1 MTESTLIETVET
13 IDAVETT
20 EPTVAAT
27 ERLTNLTDIL
37 AFLAETF
44 PNCFTL
50 QGEAKP
56 LKLDIFDDLAE
67 ALADN
72 QKLSK
77 TQLRRALRAYT
88 SNWRYLHGFREGAYR
103 IDLQGENVAPV
114 EAEHIAYAQERLA
127 EGKAKVALKRAEDA
141 KAKVKA
147 KPKKARQTKPANPRR
162 PQRKPQVKRHLID
175 ASQLRKDLNVFVQV
189 GESFNRATVLGF
201 EKDGVRVQ
209 LQNGLTLTVPTNRI
223 FG

>member
-13 IDAVETT
+13 TDAVEST
-20 EPTVAAT
+20 EPTVAET
-27 ERLTNLTDIL
+27 EHLTNLTDIL

-56 LKLDIFDDLAE
+56 LKLDIFDDLTV

-72 QKLSK
+72 QTLSR

-141 KAKVKA
+141 KAKA
-147 KPKKARQTKPANPRR
+147 KSKKARQSKPTNPRR
-162 PQRKPQVKRHLID
+162 PQRKPQTKHQLIEV
-175 ASQLRKDLNVFVQV
+175 SQLRKDLNVFVQV
-189 GESFNRATVLGF
+189 GESFNRATVLDV
-201 EKDGVRVQ
+201 EKDGIRVQ
-209 LQNGLTLTVPTNRI
+209 LQNGLTLTVPANRI

>member
-1 MTESTLIETVET
+1 MTESTMNEMN
-13 IDAVETT
+13 DQTT
-20 EPTVAAT
+20 NAD
-27 ERLTNLTDIL
+27 RLTNLNDIL

-44 PNCFTL
+44 PKCFTL

-56 LKLDIFDDLAE
+56 LKLDIFDDLTN

-72 QKLSK
+72 DKLSR
-77 TQLRRALRAYT
+77 TQLRRALRVYT
-88 SNWRYLHGFREGAYR
+88 SNWRYLHGFREGAFR

-127 EGKAKVALKRAEDA
+127 ESKAKAAEKRVAEA
-141 KAKVKA
+141 KAKAKKVRKEKPVKA
-147 KPKKARQTKPANPRR
+147 RR
-162 PQRKPQVKRHLID
+162 PQQRKPAQEKKVQRQALD
-175 ASQLRKDLNVFVQV
+175 VAQLRKDLSVFVQV
-189 GESFNRATVLGF
+189 GESFTRATIVDV
-201 EKDGVRVQ
+201 EKDGARVQ